1 MAKGQHWLFFTQ
13 YLKQPKSVGSIAPSS
28 KALAEAICEPYAE
41 FDQPARVLEV
51 GAGTGA
57 ITRHLGSILK
67 PADQLDVCEI
77 EPSFRQA
84 LEKDVFTLPAIQ
96 PAVKEGRIRLFMQ
109 PVQQLPADHQ
119 YDFIMS
125 GLPLTVFELKDVQDV
140 FDVFRRCLKPGGV
153 FSYYEYIGLRRT
165 SRALTLGRDR
175 DRIRAVHGFMNENI
189 RHHQFR
195 RRTVLNNLPPAHAR
209 HLHLDIDHSQERR
222 NGRVPLNGRGAN
234 MVHAR

>member
-28 KALAEAICEPYAE
+28 KALAEAVCEPYAE
-41 FDQPARVLEV
+41 CDRPARVLEV

-67 PADQLDVCEI
+67 PTDELDVCEI
-77 EPSFRQA
+77 EPSFRQV
-84 LEKDVFTLPAIQ
+84 LENDVFTIPAIQ
-96 PAVKEGRIRLFMQ
+96 PGVQQGRIKLFIQ
-109 PVQQLPADHQ
+109 PVQQLPADRK
-119 YDFIMS
+119 YDFIVS
-125 GLPLTVFELKDVQDV
+125 GLPLTIFELKDVQAV
-140 FDVFRRCLKPGGV
+140 FDIFRRCLKPGGV

-175 DRIRAVHGFMNENI
+175 DRIRAVHGFMNDYI

-195 RRTVLNNLPPAHAR
+195 RRTVLSNLPPAHAR
-209 HLHLDIDHSQERR
+209 HLHLDIDHAQERKS
-222 NGRVPLNGRGAN
+222 GRAKLNGRSGN
-234 MVHAR
+234 MAHAR